1 MSNQGERPARPARGV
16 VREIDER
23 LRRIDARL
31 RTHEE
36 LKVERARLL
45 AARATLTG
53 KTTVRTKPAR
63 RVTQDDIA
71 AYLAEHPGSW
81 PAEIAQAVGAPVTNV
96 SQHLFRGKQTR
107 FDRQSDGWHLK
118 SRAGEDTKQTERRRQ
133 VK

>member
-1 MSNQGERPARPARGV
+1 

-23 LRRIDARL
+23 LRRIDTRL
-31 RTHEE
+31 AAHEE
-36 LKVERARLL
+36 LKAERERLL

-53 KTTVRTKPAR
+53 GAAVRTTPTR

-71 AYLAEHPGSW
+71 AYLAQHPGSW

-96 SQHLFRGKQTR
+96 SQHLFRGKRTR